1 MINTLTSRT
10 RVRGVAALAG
20 LLLAAASPAACGG
33 GSSGSHQ
40 SSDVGSSDTAA
51 GSGGDTSAAA
61 VTTSASPTTMS
72 SAAYAQSLSTV
83 GTQLAPDFQAVVNA
97 ESQDALKQALGKL
110 STDAQSLSDG
120 LPSDP
125 PDALSA
131 PTNQLSQ
138 ALNSLSSSADST
150 SKDVGSQ
157 VCTSAS
163 ALAEFTRSDGAKAM
177 RDAAS
182 ALNAVDPVYG
192 KAVAAFLPAPIAD
205 KNRQLPNGQVLRRS
219 SGPGSLTINNSGTDA
234 IVTLT
239 KVGTKTPVASV
250 YVRASANTT
259 LSDIPGATFDIY
271 ISAGTDWDSAAQ
283 RFTRQCSYQKTD
295 STWDFSSSDWTLT
308 LTEQINGNLSVST
321 LNPGD
326 APNP

>member
-1 MINTLTSRT
+1 VS
-10 RVRGVAALAG
+10 
-20 LLLAAASPAACGG
+20 
-33 GSSGSHQ
+33 
-40 SSDVGSSDTAA
+40 
-51 GSGGDTSAAA
+51 
-61 VTTSASPTTMS
+61 
-72 SAAYAQSLSTV
+72 
-83 GTQLAPDFQAVVNA
+83 TQLAPDFQAVVNA
-97 ESQDALKQALGKL
+97 ESQDAVKTALGKL
-110 STDAQSLSDG
+110 SQDAQSLSGG

-138 ALNSLSSSADST
+138 ALTSLSSSADTT

-157 VCTSAS
+157 VCTSGS

-177 RDAAS
+177 RDAAT
-182 ALNAVDPVYG
+182 ALNAVNPAYG
-192 KAVAAFLPAPIAD
+192 KAVAGFLPAPIAD
-205 KNRQLPNGQVLRRS
+205 KNRQLANGQVLRHS

-259 LSDIPGATFDIY
+259 LGDIPGNTFDIY
-271 ISAGTDWDSAAQ
+271 VSSGTDWDSAAQ
-283 RFTRQCSYQKTD
+283 KFTRQCSYQKTD